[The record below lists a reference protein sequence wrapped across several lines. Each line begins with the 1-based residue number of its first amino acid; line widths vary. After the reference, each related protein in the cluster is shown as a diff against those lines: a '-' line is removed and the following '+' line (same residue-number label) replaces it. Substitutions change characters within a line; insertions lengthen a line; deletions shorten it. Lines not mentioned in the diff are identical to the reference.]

1 MSCAISMRTSTR
13 LRMPQRTVHFTI
25 RPDGR
30 VEERVEGVQGET
42 CQQLTE
48 SLEAALGTVERQEP
62 TGEAFLQPEVQS
74 QTLSA
79 HFH

>member
-1 MSCAISMRTSTR
+1 
-13 LRMPQRTVHFTI
+13 MPQRTVRFTI

-30 VEERVEGVQGET
+30 VEERVEGVIGPA

-62 TGEAFLQPEVQS
+62 TAESFQQTHTQS
-74 QTLSA
+74 QSLPA
-79 HFH
+79 QLN

>member
-1 MSCAISMRTSTR
+1 MRTSTR

-48 SLEAALGTVERQEP
+48 RLEAALGTVERREP
-62 TGEAFLQPEVQS
+62 TADAFVQPEIQH
-74 QTLSA
+74 QTLPA
-79 HFH
+79 QLN

>member
-1 MSCAISMRTSTR
+1 MRASTR
-13 LRMPQRTVHFTI
+13 LRMPQRTVRFTI

-48 SLEAALGTVERQEP
+48 RLEAALGIVERREP
-62 TGEAFLQPEVQS
+62 TAEAFHQPEIQS
-74 QTLSA
+74 QTLPA
-79 HFH
+79 HLN

>member
-1 MSCAISMRTSTR
+1 
-13 LRMPQRTVHFTI
+13 MPQRTLRFTI

-30 VEERVEGVQGET
+30 VEERVEGVAGEA

-62 TGEAFLQPEVQS
+62 TGELFSARVQS
-74 QTLSA
+74 QALPA
-79 HFH
+79 HLH

>member
-1 MSCAISMRTSTR
+1 MRASTR
-13 LRMPQRTVHFTI
+13 LRMPQRTVRFTI

-48 SLEAALGTVERQEP
+48 RLEAALGTVERREP
-62 TGEAFLQPEVQS
+62 TTEAFLQPEIQS
-74 QTLSA
+74 QTLPA
-79 HFH
+79 HLN